1 MALALGLIVLLLF
14 TILFHFYSPWW
25 FTPLASNW
33 GSMDDTI
40 VLTFWVCGVVF
51 IAISIFLIYCV
62 IKFRYSET
70 RRAGYEPENK
80 SLEIWLTVIT
90 TIGVVALL
98 APGLKVWNDYIN
110 VPEEAHEVEALAQQ
124 WQWMFRYPGKDNKLG
139 TAHSRH
145 VTFDNPAGVNPDDP
159 HGQDDIVIVGG
170 QMHLPVDQPVKI
182 LLRSKDVL
190 HDFYVP
196 QFRAKMDIV
205 PGLVSYLWLTPTRT
219 GTFEIICA
227 ELCGVGHYNMR
238 SEVVVDS
245 EVSYQEWLDGQPTFA
260 QLAVLESAASGDPMV
275 EKGREVAQSKG
286 CLACHSLDGSS
297 SLGPS
302 WKGMYGKTETLADG
316 STVIVDDDYIIES
329 IREPNAK
336 LVAGYAPVMPPAQ
349 LTDEE
354 IEALIAFARSGS
366 DESAGGDA
374 GSSDMGSSDAGT
386 SDAGSGKSPSA
397 DGGSGVKLGE
407 KLAQQRGCIACHSLS
422 GTKGVGP
429 SWLGLAGAE
438 RELTNGE
445 VVVATRDY
453 LKLAIS
459 DPGIQV
465 VEGFSPIM
473 PPSGLN
479 DEEIDAIVDYIET
492 IQ

>member
-40 VLTFWVCGVVF
+40 ILTFWVCGIVF
-51 IAISIFLIYCV
+51 IAISIFMIYCV

-70 RRAGYEPENK
+70 RRAEYEPENK
-80 SLEIWLTVIT
+80 SLEIWLSVIT
-90 TIGVVALL
+90 TVGVVALL

-124 WQWMFRYPGKDNKLG
+124 WQWMFRYPGKDNKMG
-139 TAHSRH
+139 TAHSKH
-145 VTFDNPAGVNPDDP
+145 VTFDNPAGLNPDDP

-170 QMHLPVDQPVKI
+170 QMHLPIDRPVKI

-245 EVSYQEWLDGQPTFA
+245 EVSYQEWLDSQPTFA
-260 QLAVLESAASGDPMV
+260 QLAMLDSPASSDPLV
-275 EKGREVAQSKG
+275 EKGRKVAQNKG

-316 STVIVDDDYIIES
+316 STVVVDDDYIIES

-354 IEALIAFARSGS
+354 MAALLAFARSGGS
-366 DESAGGDA
+366 TESNGHETGGSEA
-374 GSSDMGSSDAGT
+374 
-386 SDAGSGKSPSA
+386 PSA
-397 DGGSGVKLGE
+397 DTGSNAALGE

-445 VVVATRDY
+445 TVVATRDY
-453 LKLAIS
+453 LKVAIS
-459 DPGIQV
+459 DPNVQV
-465 VEGFSPIM
+465 VEGFAPLM
-473 PPSGLN
+473 PPSGL
-479 DEEIDAIVDYIET
+479 DDQQIDAIVDYIET